1 MRRPTCAWWFAAA
14 LLAPLGAA
22 TAQDSAGNGVYWEE
36 DLTAAFARAKAE
48 SRILMICVNATHVD
62 GSPREEPA
70 AKGLREVVYRD
81 SRFVTRSRDFVC
93 ALLTRSSASAEFG
106 ELRLLGI
113 EGPLVSP
120 QHIFVHPDGTEILV
134 REEYWR
140 HGKGEPAVKA
150 LLALM
155 DDAQAKLAGHDGTPA
170 AGEPPAGVPSAPT
183 GDERPAWIRE
193 RLDEAGG
200 SDRAARI
207 AAVEA
212 LVRNDAG
219 GDCLTPLLGLLD
231 EHKKNAQVLVDILR
245 GLGRDQLL
253 DAARPVA
260 EFLGH
265 REDALR
271 GMAAVSLEYIGSR
284 DKDVVAALTRAA
296 GRERDEAIANHM
308 YRALGR
314 CGVEESRVR
323 ALLLKECEGAR
334 SEFASFGPAIGLA
347 YFEGDAK
354 AARGVEKI
362 LKKIGVPGGR
372 RGGGENGIKRGV
384 LCWALAAIGDPDSG
398 TFLREELL
406 SRLENMKAFWVEGL
420 KGFYETVARK
430 CEGDASA
437 MPAIEEGVRVIVS
450 FARGGGRGGPAAEP
464 VGLMDEYRRDRAAGN
479 FTPRGDG
486 LLGGGG

>member
-1 MRRPTCAWWFAAA
+1 MIATV
-14 LLAPLGAA
+14 LLALVPAA
-22 TAQDSAGNGVYWEE
+22 RAQDAGTGIAWSA
-36 DLTAAFARAKAE
+36 DLSTAFAEAKE
-48 SRILMICVNATHVD
+48 QQKILMICVNATHVD

-81 SRFVTRSRDFVC
+81 PRFVKRSRDFVC

-120 QHIFVHPDGTEILV
+120 QHIFVRPDGTEILV

-140 HGKGEPAVKA
+140 HGKGEPAVLA

-155 DDAQAKLAGHDGTPA
+155 DDAQAKLSGDDGAPA
-170 AGEPPAGVPSAPT
+170 AEGSPAGVPSAPT

-200 SDRAARI
+200 SDRSVRI

-231 EHKKNAQVLVDILR
+231 EHKKNAQVLVDIIR

-253 DAARPVA
+253 DAAQPVA

-284 DKDVVAALTRAA
+284 DKEVVAALTRAA

-323 ALLLKECEGAR
+323 SLLLKECEGAR

-384 LCWALAAIGDPDSG
+384 LCWTLASIGDRDSG
-398 TFLREELL
+398 AFMREELL

-437 MPAIEEGVRVIVS
+437 MPAVEEGVRVIVS
-450 FARGGGRGGPAAEP
+450 FARGWGRGEPATEQ
-464 VGLMDEYRRDRAAGN
+464 VGLMDEYRKDRTAGN

-486 LLGGGG
+486 LLGGSG